1 MTSPPVMWH
10 LLAALLPLG
19 LADEGCGP
27 GPYALSPPFDQRH
40 SEDVCKTCVS
50 ANCRWCPFSQSC
62 AHPSSWFSG
71 RDSAC
76 MNKKDFK
83 PVESGNGCGAPP
95 TEWMTLLESNYGK
108 GLAASGSNADLM
120 RCLQNRVERWQ
131 MWPDP
136 DKRADWGD
144 KELSDFSCTSA
155 LIREAVVASLS
166 SESSFMNFM
175 VNNSAQQV
183 VKARAL
189 SEGWEATERETNFC
203 AVYKQFFPKE
213 YCEVKTYGEYD
224 FSQLRKAYS
233 SYARDVPS
241 DYSNDLKDSLQRG
254 PLRPSDLDKDELFLT
269 TWDFKYSLLMN
280 FKEKSNLEKMVRGDK
295 EAKPLKDHLRSN
307 PYSLLQRVFSLVQIK
322 ILKTDVFVLVLAN
335 ENHGLERKISPE
347 KVPADGAVQRYDLKG
362 KSRKQT
368 KKSKHPYVGINGD
381 FAEQKQNELPLRNWQ
396 CKNFLKYLQPDLNWL
411 ESHALTEYSFFVE
424 VAGGSIGCSGLPKVP
439 LCNACLED
447 TTTLAIVDY
456 FKDKSFTSTSPKK
469 FSTQMMDFAQQ
480 VCLTD
485 KKEGMESWQV
495 FLIVACVVVLLLCG
509 AFLGWK
515 YGAGFMRSDRPHELR
530 DTPQSMEM
538 TQQNLHGGAQRVQA
552 PPAGWNPQFPPG
564 SYQGA
569 PPSFNNGGVPGYYNQ
584 GAPQNFA

>member
-1 MTSPPVMWH
+1 MWQ
-10 LLAALLPLG
+10 LLAALAALLPLG
-19 LADEGCGP
+19 LAEEGCGP
-27 GPYALSPPFDQRH
+27 GPYALSPPFDQKH
-40 SEDVCKTCVS
+40 SEDVCKTVS

-71 RDSAC
+71 RDSSC
-76 MNKKDFK
+76 MNKNDFK

-108 GLAASGSNADLM
+108 ALSASGANGDLM
-120 RCLQNRVERWQ
+120 RCLQGRVERWQ

-136 DKRADWGD
+136 DPRAVDWGD
-144 KELSDFSCTSA
+144 GELSDFSCASA
-155 LIREAVVASLS
+155 LIREAVVASLGTG
-166 SESSFMNFM
+166 SSFMNFM
-175 VNNSAQQV
+175 LNNSAEQV

-233 SYARDVPS
+233 SYASQGGDVPS

-254 PLRPSDLDKDELFLT
+254 PLRPSDLKKEALFLT
-269 TWDFKYSLLMN
+269 TWDFKYSLLLG
-280 FKEKSNLEKMVRGDK
+280 FEEKSNLEKMVRGDK
-295 EAKPLKDHLRSN
+295 EAIPLKDHLRSN

-322 ILKTDVFVLVLAN
+322 ILKKKDVYVLVLAN

-347 KVPADGAVQRYDLKG
+347 KVPAEGVVQRYDLKG

-368 KKSKHPYVGINGD
+368 KKSINPYVGINGD
-381 FAEQKQNELPLRNWQ
+381 FAEQQQNELRLRNWQ
-396 CKNFLKYLQPDLNWL
+396 CKNFLKYLQPDLSWL
-411 ESHALTEYSFFVE
+411 ESHDLTEYSLFVE
-424 VAGGSIGCSGLPKVP
+424 VAGNSVGCSGLPKVP

-456 FKDKSFTSTSPKK
+456 FKDKTWTSTSPKK
-469 FSTQMMDFAQQ
+469 FSAQMMEFAGQ
-480 VCLTD
+480 VCLID

-495 FLIVACVVVLLLCG
+495 FLIVFSVAVLLVGG

-530 DTPQSMEM
+530 DAPQSMEM
-538 TQQNLHGGAQRVQA
+538 TQQNLHQQGTQG
-552 PPAGWNPQFPPG
+552 PPAGWNQG
-564 SYQGA
+564 WNQGYQGA
-569 PPSFNNGGVPGYYNQ
+569 PPGYYNQ